1 MAMPDPVASWTLE
14 ELHRLPDDGNRYE
27 LVRGALFVTPPPS
40 WEHQRLAS
48 IIAARLQPYVAAHGL
63 GSICFPRSVIRLGP
77 RDEVEPDLMVRP
89 VPRTPPARW
98 EDAPLPILVVE
109 IASDA
114 TRRRDRVEKR
124 QLYREASIATCW
136 IVDAETRTIRLV
148 RPGREDED
156 ITGSLVWHPDG
167 ASEPF
172 TLDVADLFDE
182 ASGRRQ

>member
-1 MAMPDPVASWTLE
+1 MPMSDRVAHWTLA

-63 GSICFPRSVIRLGP
+63 GSVCFPRSVVRLGT
-77 RDEVEPDLMVRP
+77 DEVEPDLMVRP
-89 VPRTPPARW
+89 VPQTPPARW

-109 IASDA
+109 IVSDT

-124 QLYREASIATCW
+124 RLYRDAPVPDYW
-136 IVDAETRTIRLV
+136 IVDPEIRTIRV
-148 RPGREDED
+148 ARPDRNDAD
-156 ITGSLVWHPDG
+156 IADALVWHPVG

-172 TLDVADLFDE
+172 TLDAAGLFAE
-182 ASGRRQ
+182 ALV

>member
-1 MAMPDPVASWTLE
+1 MAMPDPVANWTLE

-40 WEHQRLAS
+40 WEHECLAS
-48 IIAARLQPYVAAHGL
+48 IIAARLQPYVAEHRL
-63 GSICFPRSVIRLGP
+63 GRIHFPRSVIRLGP

-89 VPRTPPARW
+89 VPETPPARW

-124 QLYREASIATCW
+124 RLYRDASIPDYW
-136 IVDAETRTIRLV
+136 IVDAEIRTIHLV
-148 RPGREDED
+148 RPGRDDED

-172 TLDVADLFDE
+172 ALDVAGLFDE
-182 ASGRRQ
+182 AAGRG